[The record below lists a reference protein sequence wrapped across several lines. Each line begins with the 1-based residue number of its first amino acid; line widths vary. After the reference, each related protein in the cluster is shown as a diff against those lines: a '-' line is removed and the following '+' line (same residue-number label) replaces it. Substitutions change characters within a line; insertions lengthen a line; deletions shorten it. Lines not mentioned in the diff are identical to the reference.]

1 MTFLLGLTIFVVGG
15 TLGLFIGCALAVSS
29 RFDLMDDLDAA
40 DAEIDR
46 LRGA

>member
-1 MTFLLGLTIFVVGG
+1 MTVLLGFVIFWAGG
-15 TLGLFIGCALAVSS
+15 FLGLFIGCALGMNTRSELL
-29 RFDLMDDLDAA
+29 DELDDA